1 MGLFRHRRHGRRP
14 APDLPARRRPP
25 SHPAGAVQSPP
36 PDESHVGWV
45 LNPRG
50 SFLPDLQER
59 IIAYFEGEN
68 VDFST
73 DPAVNLD
80 ALTPFDR
87 KVLQT
92 CRKIPPGET
101 TTYGDLAVRVGHPGA
116 ARAVGSALAHNP
128 IPLIIPCHRVLRS
141 DGSLG
146 GFSAPGGLTTKQK
159 PPPPRRIARHCDFQ
173 EPRAREG
180 MNQAVARPIDTDF
193 ADSHGFGGQFKGLD
207 VARAGRVGFA
217 HRVTTARAFGLRLA
231 SDLA

>member
-1 MGLFRHRRHGRRP
+1 MQYAIFETKWGYFAIAGTDGVLHRTC
-14 APDLPARRRPP
+14 LPAADRQATQRELFKAL
-25 SHPAGAVQSPP
+25 S
-36 PDESHVGWV
+36 PDENPIGWV

-50 SFLPDLQER
+50 SFLPDLRER
-59 IIAYFEGEN
+59 IAAYFEGEN

-80 ALTPFDR
+80 LLSPFDR

-146 GFSAPGGLTTKQK
+146 GFSAPGGLTTKQNLL
-159 PPPPRRIARHCDFQ
+159 RH
-173 EPRAREG
+173 EG
-180 MNQAVARPIDTDF
+180 SLIP
-193 ADSHGFGGQFKGLD
+193 
-207 VARAGRVGFA
+207 
-217 HRVTTARAFGLRLA
+217 VTR
-231 SDLA
+231 